1 MLEPRIGPLSP
12 AELERSLQPSAAPG
26 GNGGNLFA
34 TVVRNASLYDAWR
47 PFVRRLN
54 AASTLTLRQRELV
67 VLRTAWICRSEY
79 VWGQHVLVATT
90 GGMAAED
97 IEAVRDGAGSE
108 RWSPLEAALVAV
120 PDELRADARVSD
132 PTWRTLAAELT
143 EEQLLELLYLAGHY
157 AMVSGVVN
165 SAGVRRE
172 PGVPGL
178 DETGPP
184 K

>member
-1 MLEPRIGPLSP
+1 MCAELSRARSHRQRPGWQLVAHLCFYCTMLEPRIGPLSP

-97 IEAVRDGAGSE
+97 
-108 RWSPLEAALVAV
+108 
-120 PDELRADARVSD
+120 
-132 PTWRTLAAELT
+132 
-143 EEQLLELLYLAGHY
+143 
-157 AMVSGVVN
+157 
-165 SAGVRRE
+165 
-172 PGVPGL
+172 
-178 DETGPP
+178 
-184 K
+184 